1 MIRNGEKTQILAS
14 NIVLGDI
21 IEVKGGDKIPA
32 DIRIIS
38 ANGMKVKR
46 CVVKIF
52 ALQLRKLRKHS
63 DCEQHRLSSTENCFG
78 CAQT

>member
-1 MIRNGEKTQILAS
+1 VIRSGEKTQILAS

-38 ANGMKVKR
+38 SNGMKVKEY
-46 CVVKIF
+46 I
-52 ALQLRKLRKHS
+52 
-63 DCEQHRLSSTENCFG
+63 N
-78 CAQT
+78 